1 MGAGELNFALWKML
15 RLGTTGKAD
24 EGKAGSRKCGSMSEY
39 NMNRQDPKTRKTGN
53 KIRMCRKIR
62 TCRRKI
68 SKKISNRKISKNK
81 SATKSEPA
89 TPGEKTEQQLT
100 AKTPKTRK
108 TENKIRMR
116 RKIRTCRRK
125 ISKKNQQQKK
135 SRRKISNEIGTG
147 NTRREDRA
155 ARTHK
160 GKFNNRHQTSSV
172 VHTQPE
178 TGCYRAA
185 LVELPESPRVPAET
199 GLTHLIS
206 ML

>member
-68 SKKISNRKISKNK
+68 SKK
-81 SATKSEPA
+81 
-89 TPGEKTEQQLT
+89 
-100 AKTPKTRK
+100 
-108 TENKIRMR
+108 
-116 RKIRTCRRK
+116 
-125 ISKKNQQQKK
+125 NQQQKNHEE
-135 SRRKISNEIGTG
+135 RISNEIGTG

>member
-53 KIRMCRKIR
+53 KIRKCRKIR

-68 SKKISNRKISKNK
+68 GNTRRDDRAAIKCQDS
-81 SATKSEPA
+81 
-89 TPGEKTEQQLT
+89 
-100 AKTPKTRK
+100 KTRK
-108 TENKIRMR
+108 TGNKRRMR
-116 RKIRTCRRK
+116 RKFRTCRRK

-135 SRRKISNEIGTG
+135 TRRKISNEIGTG

>member
-1 MGAGELNFALWKML
+1 MGSGELNFALWKML

-24 EGKAGSRKCGSMSEY
+24 EGKAGLRKRGSMSEY

-53 KIRMCRKIR
+53 KIRKC
-62 TCRRKI
+62 
-68 SKKISNRKISKNK
+68 
-81 SATKSEPA
+81 
-89 TPGEKTEQQLT
+89 
-100 AKTPKTRK
+100 
-108 TENKIRMR
+108 

-125 ISKKNQQQKK
+125 ISKKNQQQKNLEEQISNEIGTGNTRRDDRAAIK
-135 SRRKISNEIGTG
+135 CQDSKTRKTGNKRRMRRKFRTCRRKISKKNQQQKKTRRKISNEIGTG

-185 LVELPESPRVPAET
+185 LVELPESPRAPTET